1 MTTSAIIILSLFFI
15 IILSGVLH
23 TIHSV
28 RNNGA
33 PTCLIWCV
41 IWYIPTLI
49 ITAFSLDYITK
60 VEDIPVEYTTES
72 TSFKIFVKQGDA
84 IIAES
89 TQKVDFDNWTKN
101 RPGFIRNQYNSW
113 GSARHSNFI
122 VK

>member
-15 IILSGVLH
+15 IIAMGVVH
-23 TIHSV
+23 TIYSV
-28 RNNGA
+28 RNDG
-33 PTCLIWCV
+33 PLTCLLWH
-41 IWYIPTLI
+41 IPAFI
-49 ITAFSLDYITK
+49 IMVLSIEYITK

-72 TSFKIFVKQGDA
+72 TSFKIFVKQGDN

-101 RPGFIRNQYNSW
+101 RPGFMRNQYNSW
-113 GSARHSNFI
+113 GSVRYSNFI